1 MTQSNTDGMQLARD
15 AIDNGRISGQQI
27 LVISLCF
34 LFNMIDGFDI
44 TAMAV
49 VGSAV
54 STELS
59 LSPDKLGWIFSFAG
73 FGMMV
78 GAMFL
83 APVSD
88 IIGRRKMI
96 IFTVILVGVS
106 ILLTA
111 QATSLFEFMVL
122 RFVAGV
128 GAGAMLASQAT
139 LAAEYSSDK
148 YRALSVAVVTSG
160 YPMGAMTTSIVAG
173 MIMPEYGWRGMFWF
187 GGGVTLVLAFVAWAL
202 IPESLKFLLEKR
214 PVNALEKINKILKK
228 LRIDSVNELP
238 AINAENK
245 GSAGFVATLLK
256 LVSGVHRA
264 LTFKLWATFLFVYSA
279 LYFLMSW
286 IPVLVESSGF
296 TVADGRDAF
305 LLFNLGGVAG
315 IYLMGLLST
324 RWKLTN
330 ILSALMYAASAG
342 MILFAFAPNDLT
354 TLLVIVFVVGVLLQ
368 GGFTGLYSV
377 AAKAYPTD
385 IRSTGIGWA
394 IGVGRWGAILGPLAA
409 GYMIAGGLDMAA
421 LFFVFSV
428 PMIAAATLAYL
439 LHIR

>member
-128 GAGAMLASQAT
+128 GRRSYAREPGNP
-139 LAAEYSSDK
+139 
-148 YRALSVAVVTSG
+148 RSG
-160 YPMGAMTTSIVAG
+160 IQ
-173 MIMPEYGWRGMFWF
+173 F
-187 GGGVTLVLAFVAWAL
+187 
-202 IPESLKFLLEKR
+202 
-214 PVNALEKINKILKK
+214 
-228 LRIDSVNELP
+228 
-238 AINAENK
+238 
-245 GSAGFVATLLK
+245 
-256 LVSGVHRA
+256 
-264 LTFKLWATFLFVYSA
+264 
-279 LYFLMSW
+279 
-286 IPVLVESSGF
+286 
-296 TVADGRDAF
+296 
-305 LLFNLGGVAG
+305 
-315 IYLMGLLST
+315 
-324 RWKLTN
+324 
-330 ILSALMYAASAG
+330 
-342 MILFAFAPNDLT
+342 
-354 TLLVIVFVVGVLLQ
+354 
-368 GGFTGLYSV
+368 
-377 AAKAYPTD
+377 
-385 IRSTGIGWA
+385 
-394 IGVGRWGAILGPLAA
+394 
-409 GYMIAGGLDMAA
+409 
-421 LFFVFSV
+421 
-428 PMIAAATLAYL
+428 
-439 LHIR
+439 